1 MAKQRRVHR
10 VAEKV
15 RETVAMELQR
25 LADPRFHLVTVTGVV
40 ASSDLRNVKIYWM
53 VSGGEKRREEVEE
66 AFESAS
72 GVFKKAIGRDLSIR
86 FVPEVRFFYDDTLD
100 TSEEVERLFQ
110 RIKSE
115 GGEAPEESADESQ
128 K

>member
-53 VSGGEKRREEVEE
+53 VSGGGERRAEVEE

-100 TSEEVERLFQ
+100 TSEEVQRLFE
-110 RIKSE
+110 RIKRE
-115 GGEAPEESADESQ
+115 GGEAPEESAD
-128 K
+128 